1 MDIFLLAT
9 LTCLVIATI
18 GYAINKYLR
27 MPWMFT
33 VVVFGMALSGLG
45 LFHGVMTSETFRFL
59 SKMGMLFF
67 LFTIG
72 IDLELEQIRK
82 LGRYI
87 VGGDILLTLTE
98 GFLLA
103 LFFYFVFPEFVSNS
117 FIVALIAGIAFGT
130 VGEVVLLAILKEFG
144 LEKTRFGQ
152 LALGIGVFD
161 DIFEVLALALVIA
174 LPALSAGGSHN
185 AASQSSLTI
194 VLTLSGILLVTIL
207 LSQVGKVTRR
217 YLERVQNESFVIPF
231 LIFMIIFAFI
241 YFGSRGFENM
251 GVIAAIFSG
260 IAVKQVLPEK
270 FVQQYKKPIFF
281 VGNIFLGPFLFL
293 GLGGAISLNALLTYP
308 LLILIIIAISLLSR
322 LLVSYLLFQKIL
334 GKRQSLV
341 MGVGLTAKFS
351 TSMVSENLL
360 FSSGLIAQPLY
371 SAIMSAFI
379 ILKPIIVGVFARS
392 LAMIKDTI
400 QQDATMDAISV
411 KTQKKEGEEK

>member
-18 GYAINKYLR
+18 GYAVNKYLR

-45 LFHGVMTSETFRFL
+45 LFQGVMVSETFRFL

-72 IDLELEQIRK
+72 IDLELDQIRK

-103 LFFYFVFPEFVSNS
+103 LFFYFVFPEFVSHS

-174 LPALSAGGSHN
+174 LPAFAAGDSQN
-185 AASQSSLTI
+185 ASMQSSLTI
-194 VLTLSGILLVTIL
+194 FLTLSGIFLVTIL
-207 LSQVGKVTRR
+207 LSLVGKVTRR
-217 YLERVQNESFVIPF
+217 YLVRVQNESFVIPF

-251 GVIAAIFSG
+251 GVVAAIFSG
-260 IAVKQVLPEK
+260 IAVKQILPEK
-270 FVQQYKKPIFF
+270 FIQQYKKPIFF
-281 VGNIFLGPFLFL
+281 VGNIFLGPFFFL
-293 GLGGAISLNALLTYP
+293 SLGGIMSLDALLTYP
-308 LLILIIIAISLLSR
+308 LLIVVIIAISLLSR
-322 LLVSYLLFQKIL
+322 LSVSYLLFHKIL

-351 TSMVSENLL
+351 TSVVSENLL
-360 FSSGLIAQPLY
+360 FTSGLIAQPLY
-371 SAIMSAFI
+371 SAIMAAFI
-379 ILKPIIVGVFARS
+379 ILKPVIVGVFSRN
-392 LAMIKDTI
+392 LAMTKDSI
-400 QQDATMDAISV
+400 D
-411 KTQKKEGEEK
+411 

>member
-1 MDIFLLAT
+1 MEIFLLAA

-33 VVVFGMALSGLG
+33 VVVLGMILSGLG
-45 LFHGVMTSETFRFL
+45 LFKGVMESESFRFL
-59 SKMGMLFF
+59 SRMGMLFF

-72 IDLELEQIRK
+72 IDLELAQIRK

-98 GFLLA
+98 GLLLA
-103 LFFYFVFPEFVSNS
+103 LFFYFAFPEFVGHS

-174 LPALSAGGSHN
+174 MPALTASGSQDT
-185 AASQSSLTI
+185 APQTPVII
-194 VLTLSGILLVTIL
+194 VLSLAGILLATIL
-207 LSQVGKVTRR
+207 LSLVGKVTRR
-217 YLERVQNESFVIPF
+217 QLENVPIESFVFPF
-231 LIFMIIFAFI
+231 AILMILFAFI
-241 YFGSRGFENM
+241 YFGARGFENM
-251 GVIAAIFSG
+251 GVVAAIFG
-260 IAVKQVLPEK
+260 GVAVKQVLPDR
-270 FVQQYKKPIFF
+270 VIQQYKKPIFF
-281 VGNIFLGPFLFL
+281 VANIFLGPFFFL
-293 GLGGAISLNALLTYP
+293 SLGGTMSLESIFTYP
-308 LLILIIIAISLLSR
+308 LLILVIIAISLFSR
-322 LLVSYLLFQKIL
+322 LSLSYLLFHRLL

-351 TSMVSENLL
+351 TSVVSENLL

-371 SAIMSAFI
+371 SAIMAAFI
-379 ILKPIIVGVFARS
+379 ILKPIIVGVFSRS
-392 LAMIKDTI
+392 LAM
-400 QQDATMDAISV
+400 M
-411 KTQKKEGEEK
+411 KEHIE

>member
-18 GYAINKYLR
+18 GYAVNKYLR

-33 VVVFGMALSGLG
+33 VVVFGMVLSGLG
-45 LFHGVMTSETFRFL
+45 LFQGVMVSETFRFL

-72 IDLELEQIRK
+72 IDLELDQIRK

-87 VGGDILLTLTE
+87 VGGDILLTLSE

-103 LFFYFVFPEFVSNS
+103 LFFYFVFPEFVSHS

-174 LPALSAGGSHN
+174 LPAFAAGDSQN
-185 AASQSSLTI
+185 ASMQSSLTI
-194 VLTLSGILLVTIL
+194 VLTLSGIFLVTIL
-207 LSQVGKVTRR
+207 LSLVGKVTRR

-251 GVIAAIFSG
+251 GVVAAIFSG
-260 IAVKQVLPEK
+260 LAVKQILPEK
-270 FVQQYKKPIFF
+270 FIQQYKKPIFF
-281 VGNIFLGPFLFL
+281 VGNIFLGPFFFL
-293 GLGGAISLNALLTYP
+293 SLGGIMSLDALLTYP
-308 LLILIIIAISLLSR
+308 LLIVVIIAVSLLSR
-322 LLVSYLLFQKIL
+322 LSVSYLLFHKIL

-351 TSMVSENLL
+351 TSVVSENLL
-360 FSSGLIAQPLY
+360 FTSGLIAQPLY
-371 SAIMSAFI
+371 SAIMAAFI
-379 ILKPIIVGVFARS
+379 ILKPVIVGVFSRN
-392 LAMIKDTI
+392 LAMTKDSI
-400 QQDATMDAISV
+400 D
-411 KTQKKEGEEK
+411 

>member
-185 AASQSSLTI
+185 ATSQSSLTI

-379 ILKPIIVGVFARS
+379 ILKSIIVGVFARS

-400 QQDATMDAISV
+400 QQDATMDAFRF

>member
-45 LFHGVMTSETFRFL
+45 LFQGVMTSETFRFL

-103 LFFYFVFPEFVSNS
+103 LFFYFVFPEFVSHS

-174 LPALSAGGSHN
+174 LPALAAGGSHN

-281 VGNIFLGPFLFL
+281 VGNIFLGPFFFL
-293 GLGGAISLNALLTYP
+293 SLGGAMSLDALLSYP

-351 TSMVSENLL
+351 TSVVSENLL

-379 ILKPIIVGVFARS
+379 ILKPVIVGVFARS

-411 KTQKKEGEEK
+411 KTQKKEGE

>member
-1 MDIFLLAT
+1 MEIFLLAT

-33 VVVFGMALSGLG
+33 VVVLGMVLSGLG
-45 LFHGVMTSETFRFL
+45 LFKGVMESESFLFL
-59 SKMGMLFF
+59 SRMGMLFF

-72 IDLELEQIRK
+72 IDLEIDQIRK

-98 GFLLA
+98 GLLLA
-103 LFFYFVFPEFVSNS
+103 LFFYFAVPEFVSHS
-117 FIVALIAGIAFGT
+117 FLVALIAGIAFGT

-174 LPALSAGGSHN
+174 LPALTASGSQN
-185 AASQSSLTI
+185 TASQNSVII
-194 VLTLSGILLVTIL
+194 VLSLSGILMATIL

-217 YLERVQNESFVIPF
+217 YLESVPTDSFVVPF
-231 LIFMIIFAFI
+231 AIFMILFAFI
-241 YFGSRGFENM
+241 YFGARGFENM
-251 GVIAAIFSG
+251 GVVAAIFSG
-260 IAVKQVLPEK
+260 IAVKQVLPDR
-270 FVQQYKKPIFF
+270 FIQQYKKPIFF
-281 VGNIFLGPFLFL
+281 VANIFLGPFFFL
-293 GLGGAISLNALLTYP
+293 SLGGTMSLESLFTYP
-308 LLILIIIAISLLSR
+308 LLILVILAISLFSR
-322 LLVSYLLFQKIL
+322 LSLSYLLFHRLL

-351 TSMVSENLL
+351 TSVVSENLL

-371 SAIMSAFI
+371 SAIMAAFI
-379 ILKPIIVGVFARS
+379 ILKPIIVGVFSRS
-392 LAMIKDTI
+392 LAM
-400 QQDATMDAISV
+400 M
-411 KTQKKEGEEK
+411 KENIE

>member
-33 VVVFGMALSGLG
+33 VVVFGMVLSGLG
-45 LFHGVMTSETFRFL
+45 LFQGVMASETFRFL

-98 GFLLA
+98 GLLLA
-103 LFFYFVFPEFVSNS
+103 LFFYFAFPEFVSHS

-174 LPALSAGGSHN
+174 LPALAAGDSQN
-185 AASQSSLTI
+185 ATMQSSLTI

-217 YLERVQNESFVIPF
+217 YLEKVQNESFVIPF

-251 GVIAAIFSG
+251 GVVAAIFSG

-281 VGNIFLGPFLFL
+281 VGNIFLGPFFFL
-293 GLGGAISLNALLTYP
+293 SLGGTMSLGALLTYP
-308 LLILIIIAISLLSR
+308 LLIVIIIAISLLSR
-322 LLVSYLLFQKIL
+322 LSVSYLLFHKIL

-351 TSMVSENLL
+351 TSVVSENLL

-371 SAIMSAFI
+371 SAIMAAFI

-392 LAMIKDTI
+392 LAITKDTI
-400 QQDATMDAISV
+400 QQDFEYHE
-411 KTQKKEGEEK
+411 KRRTQQ

>member
-33 VVVFGMALSGLG
+33 VVVFGMVLSGLG
-45 LFHGVMTSETFRFL
+45 LFQGVMTSETFRFL

-103 LFFYFVFPEFVSNS
+103 LFFYFAFPEFVSHS

-161 DIFEVLALALVIA
+161 DIFEVLALAFVIA
-174 LPALSAGGSHN
+174 LPALAAGGSHN
-185 AASQSSLTI
+185 AASQNSLAI
-194 VLTLSGILLVTIL
+194 VLTLSGILLITIL

-217 YLERVQNESFVIPF
+217 YLEKLQNESFVIPF

-251 GVIAAIFSG
+251 GVVAAIFSG
-260 IAVKQVLPEK
+260 IAVKQVLPKK

-281 VGNIFLGPFLFL
+281 VGNIFLGPFFFL
-293 GLGGAISLNALLTYP
+293 SLGGTMSLNALLTYP
-308 LLILIIIAISLLSR
+308 LLILVIIAISLLSR
-322 LLVSYLLFQKIL
+322 LSVSYLLFHKIL

-351 TSMVSENLL
+351 TSVVSENLL

-371 SAIMSAFI
+371 SAIMAAFI

-392 LAMIKDTI
+392 LAITKDTI
-400 QQDATMDAISV
+400 QQNAMMDVISV
-411 KTQKKEGEEK
+411 KTQKKEGEGK